1 MYAIIETG
9 GKQYKVASGDTVKV
23 DAIPSEPGAVLDLDR
38 VLAVIDG
45 DKTVVGTPYLK
56 GAEVKAEVVGNGKA
70 RKVLVYKKRPRRVYE
85 KLRGHRQ
92 QFTTLKITEVRFG
105 G

>member
-1 MYAIIETG
+1 MYAIVETG
-9 GKQYKVASGDTVKV
+9 GKQYRVSSGDTIRVEKLS
-23 DAIPSEPGAVLDLDR
+23 SEPGSIIGLEK

-45 DKTVVGTPYLK
+45 TKTTVGTPYVN
-56 GAEVKAEVVGNGKA
+56 GAEIKAEVMGSGKA
-70 RKVLVYKKRPRRVYE
+70 DKVLVYKKRPRRVYE

-92 QFTTLKITEVRFG
+92 SFTTLKIKEVSFG

>member
-1 MYAIIETG
+1 MYAIVETG
-9 GKQYKVASGDTVKV
+9 GKQYKVSSGDTIKV
-23 DAIPSEPGAVLDLDR
+23 GKLSSETGAIIGLEK

-45 DKTVVGTPYLK
+45 PKTVLGAPYVK
-56 GAEVKAEVVGNGKA
+56 GAEIKAEVVGSGKA
-70 RKVLVYKKRPRRVYE
+70 NKVLVYKKRPRRVYE

-92 QFTTLKITEVRFG
+92 QFTTLKIKEVNFG